1 MSDQNYSVTDIIESY
16 ISNVSNGYM
25 LKHGIETPNAEVVF
39 ESVIEL
45 NKLVHMI
52 NEYVGLNETSV
63 GLNEET
69 GDEMVHSS
77 IYENCD
83 RFLNKMFTQAYEA
96 EKKN

>member
-25 LKHGIETPNAEVVF
+25 LKHGIEAPNAEVVF

-52 NEYVGLNETSV
+52 NE
-63 GLNEET
+63 
-69 GDEMVHSS
+69 
-77 IYENCD
+77 
-83 RFLNKMFTQAYEA
+83 
-96 EKKN
+96 